1 MNDFIMNPTEESL
14 PLLGRVVGHG
24 AVLEERGEDGDDML
38 LVLLHRHACITYSS
52 CRSGSKLDPYSGAL
66 WIRIRIP
73 NTDSDQDK

>member
-38 LVLLHRHACITYSS
+38 LVLLHRYSCMVILLPVLAS
-52 CRSGSKLDPYSGAL
+52 VL
-66 WIRIRIP
+66 WIQIH
-73 NTDSDQDK
+73 